1 MISRVCS
8 FLHCSNIKAFNQHIG
23 VSNVHY
29 RAELSTYH
37 PNPHPTLHPSPCL
50 CSDHHHHH
58 HHCPHLWIVKTLDC
72 VLYIEGR
79 EGWRGENLENKLL
92 RHTSVVAR
100 LVIMI
105 VIFT

>member
-1 MISRVCS
+1 MISGVCS
-8 FLHCSNIKAFNQHIG
+8 FLHCSDIKAFNQHIG

-29 RAELSTYH
+29 RAELSAH
-37 PNPHPTLHPSPCL
+37 PPHTAHC
-50 CSDHHHHH
+50 CHHHHHHH

-105 VIFT
+105 LIFA